1 MIVTIRDVAKKSG
14 YSITTVSR
22 ALNGFDDV
30 NEETRKKIMAVAKEL
45 NYKPNRVAR
54 SLVSKTVN
62 TIGLFVLGRSSF
74 QQGFISD
81 IVSGLIDE
89 ASGYDFDL
97 LIFGTQSLKIGL
109 PFHQFCHQR
118 GVGGAVITG
127 LKITDPII
135 AELETGEFP
144 TVLIDVP
151 INGAKAT
158 YVTFDNQEGMIKAIA
173 HLYQLGHR
181 KMGFINGHQEA
192 WVCRER
198 LAGYRRGL
206 AKYGLPYQEEYVFN
220 GDFTKES
227 GRKGA
232 RILKERNPELTAFLV
247 ASDLMAVG
255 VLEELTALG
264 FGIPEDLSVIGFD
277 DQTFAAHT
285 SPALTTIRQDEYRLG
300 KSAAQTIIKLINI
313 PDFTPQVET
322 LNTSLVVRGSTGKI
336 KA

>member
-22 ALNGFDDV
+22 ALNEFDDV
-30 NEETRKKIMAVAKEL
+30 NEETREKILAVAREL

-54 SLVSKTVN
+54 SLVTKIVN

-89 ASGYDFDL
+89 ASGHDFDL
-97 LIFGTQSLKIGL
+97 LIFGTQSLKIGM

-127 LKITDPII
+127 LKVTDPII
-135 AELETGEFP
+135 AELEKDEFP
-144 TVLIDVP
+144 TVLVDVP
-151 INGAKAT
+151 INGAKTA
-158 YVTFDNQEGMIKAIA
+158 YITFDNQEGMVKAID
-173 HLYQLGHR
+173 HLYELGHR
-181 KMGFINGHQEA
+181 KMGFINGYQEA

-198 LAGYRRGL
+198 LAGYQRGL
-206 AKYGLPYQEEYVFN
+206 AKYGLPYKEEYVFS
-220 GDFTKES
+220 GDFSKES
-227 GRKGA
+227 GREGA

-255 VLEELTALG
+255 ALEELTALG
-264 FGIPEDLSVIGFD
+264 FEIPKDLSVVGFD

-285 SPALTTIRQDEYRLG
+285 SPALTTIRQDWYRLG
-300 KSAAQTIIKLINI
+300 KSAAQNIIKLINV
-313 PDFTPQVET
+313 PDSAPRVET
-322 LNTSLVVRGSTGKI
+322 LKTTLVVRGSTGEVN
-336 KA
+336 